1 MGNLRSAPVYRAS
14 LEQGPRTRC
23 HPALTVGHAPS
34 SDVGTARPVNVT
46 MRDGRVLDD
55 MAIPIAQA
63 NDEQNTLRGIGRLD
77 SGG

>member
-1 MGNLRSAPVYRAS
+1 
-14 LEQGPRTRC
+14 
-23 HPALTVGHAPS
+23 
-34 SDVGTARPVNVT
+34 

-63 NDEQNTLRGIGRLD
+63 NDGQNTLRGIGRLD

>member
-1 MGNLRSAPVYRAS
+1 
-14 LEQGPRTRC
+14 
-23 HPALTVGHAPS
+23 
-34 SDVGTARPVNVT
+34 VNVT